1 MRLWQCVHVPPAES
15 YEGAAELLRALAHPL
30 RLQLVHELAAGPR
43 CVHELVTVTGASQP
57 LVSQHLRVLRAAHVV
72 VTERRAREISYAL
85 ADEHVSHIALDAIRH
100 SQEEQP

>member
-15 YEGAAELLRALAHPL
+15 YEGAAELLKALAHPL
-30 RLQLVHELAAGPR
+30 RLQLVHELAVGPR

-85 ADEHVSHIALDAIRH
+85 ADEHVSHIAHDAIRH